1 VKKWGGMKH
10 GGGEEEADGADAD
23 VYGLYH
29 SAENLGVQCDVIFHG
44 RFQDELDG

>member
-1 VKKWGGMKH
+1 MVLML
-10 GGGEEEADGADAD
+10 
-23 VYGLYH
+23 VFMGLYH